1 VLHGVASVVTDLT
14 REPRR
19 GSPGGG
25 WWFRLRLAAE
35 KRKKKNFGEL
45 GFLENFSAV
54 VQECS
59 SIERRERT
67 E

>member
-45 GFLENFSAV
+45 GFLENFSAGG
-54 VQECS
+54 S
-59 SIERRERT
+59 GMF
-67 E
+67 